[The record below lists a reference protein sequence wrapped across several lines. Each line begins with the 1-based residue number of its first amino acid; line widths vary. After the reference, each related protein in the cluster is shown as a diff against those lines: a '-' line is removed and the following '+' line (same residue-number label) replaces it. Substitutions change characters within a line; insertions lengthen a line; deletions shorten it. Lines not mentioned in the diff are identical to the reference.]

1 MKKKLVKPKYN
12 TAQEKTREIKS
23 FQKSTFDEKKI
34 CFQIKKP
41 QILKKI

>member
-23 FQKSTFDEKKI
+23 FQKKSTFDEKNYASR
-34 CFQIKKP
+34 
-41 QILKKI
+41 